1 MNSKDD
7 RIIVLKNKIEEQ
19 KKKIDKSKLKFVP
32 ETNCVLDLDEKTY
45 NLNALDYEG
54 LSVLLVKLNMYRIS
68 QEDLGFDLNY
78 SGYSISDWISDIK
91 QKIEVLETKN
101 SIKHLDSMKAS
112 LDKLLS
118 EDKATELKIDA
129 IEASLKKI

>member
-1 MNSKDD
+1 MNNNDD
-7 RIIVLKNKIEEQ
+7 RIIVLKNEIEEQ
-19 KKKIDKSKLKFVP
+19 KKKIDKSKLKFIP

-78 SGYSISDWISDIK
+78 SGYSIADWISDIK
-91 QKIEVLETKN
+91 QKIEVLEIKS
-101 SIKHLDSMKAS
+101 SIKHLDSMKAN

-129 IEASLKKI
+129 IEASLKEI

>member
-1 MNSKDD
+1 MNSNDD

>member
-1 MNSKDD
+1 MNNNDD
-7 RIIVLKNKIEEQ
+7 RIIALKNEIEEQ
-19 KKKIDKSKLKFVP
+19 KKKIDKSKLKFIP

-78 SGYSISDWISDIK
+78 SGYSIADWISDIK
-91 QKIEVLETKN
+91 QKIEILETKS
-101 SIKHLDSMKAS
+101 SIKHLDSMKVS